1 MAARNLY
8 ASIFGETPDT
18 QAAYGARVSAFQDML
33 NQRKQAVQQQRTDDV
48 KMAKYNALGNL
59 ITSMVQ
65 PIGWAAGGSTAGVQ
79 PYDNRQY
86 LESFNRAVKANDDL
100 RNIGSAEA
108 EYRYQLAEEA
118 YKRALGLEDAER
130 KRQQDLADDERK
142 YEFMFEKQQRQF
154 EQQEKMKQMDIDAR
168 QALAEWKAT
177 HQVTRKGTGLTVEDR
192 ILLKEME
199 AYNGYVARQEAMK
212 LPYESFEEWADK
224 RGYQV
229 NRVRPSSTG
238 STVTRTDKSGGFEL

>member
-1 MAARNLY
+1 MMFDDSLTLLGDNNFY
-8 ASIFGETPDT
+8 HC
-18 QAAYGARVSAFQDML
+18 SAI
-33 NQRKQAVQQQRTDDV
+33 TDV
-48 KMAKYNALGNL
+48 YYNG
-59 ITSMVQ
+59 T
-65 PIGWAAGGSTAGVQ
+65 
-79 PYDNRQY
+79 
-86 LESFNRAVKANDDL
+86 
-100 RNIGSAEA
+100 
-108 EYRYQLAEEA
+108 
-118 YKRALGLEDAER
+118 
-130 KRQQDLADDERK
+130 
-142 YEFMFEKQQRQF
+142 
-154 EQQEKMKQMDIDAR
+154 
-168 QALAEWKAT
+168 LAEWKAT